1 MNKKIFIITSLLL
14 AAVVFARGPKQGRNE
29 SEADEALGQQRGRA
43 NSERGEGMGR
53 QRGRRGERKR
63 PAPMFLIEACR
74 GRQLGD
80 SCIATPPKNPD
91 TSRPTPPS
99 FKSTCL
105 SIPEKLKSNPEILE
119 QLKASDKYFCK
130 PLNQPPRPEDA

>member
-1 MNKKIFIITSLLL
+1 
-14 AAVVFARGPKQGRNE
+14 
-29 SEADEALGQQRGRA
+29 
-43 NSERGEGMGR
+43 MGR

-74 GRQLGD
+74 GKQLGD
-80 SCIATPPKNPD
+80 SCTAIPPKNPD
-91 TSRPTPPS
+91 TSRPSPPS

-105 SIPEKLKSNPEILE
+105 SIPEKLKSIPEILE
-119 QLKASDKYFCK
+119 QLKSSDKYFCK

>member
-1 MNKKIFIITSLLL
+1 MNKKIFIISSLLL
-14 AAVVFARGPKQGRNE
+14 GVVVFARGPNQSRNDSE
-29 SEADEALGQQRGRA
+29 SEAPGQARERS
-43 NSERGEGMGR
+43 NSERGEGRGR
-53 QRGRRGERKR
+53 QRGRRGERKK

-74 GRQLGD
+74 GKQLGD
-80 SCIATPPKNPD
+80 SCTATPPKNPD
-91 TSRPTPPS
+91 TSRPTPPG

-119 QLKASDKYFCK
+119 QLKPNDKYFCK